1 MSRYL
6 KLVLYTPLQCLN
18 TLLTQQSFVDE
29 TVLKLNQFI
38 GMTSAKRA
46 LEWSIVEN
54 GQNSSQKQTK
64 NHTHSAD
71 RLRKTAK
78 KKMKAFF
85 LMDRV
90 NV

>member
-64 NHTHSAD
+64 NHKHSAD